1 MYKLVLL
8 RGGKKKKNSILEFY
22 MYKIR
27 KTNINMDQTNIR
39 TWFCSKKRKKEI
51 MINKELETTTIN
63 PGCTSSWKYFQHM
76 VCENLNA
83 E

>member
-1 MYKLVLL
+1 
-8 RGGKKKKNSILEFY
+8 
-22 MYKIR
+22 
-27 KTNINMDQTNIR
+27 MDQTNIR
-39 TWFCSKKRKKEI
+39 TWFCSKKRKKEF